1 MLAGLPVIAPA
12 EAEEVAAVVEAAGC
26 GALVDTAN
34 PAAIAEEVQ
43 RMANPI
49 RRAVLG
55 QAGREAALVHFSW
68 AGEAQ
73 RLVALYG
80 RLTGFV
86 PRQNAR
92 VA

>member
-1 MLAGLPVIAPA
+1 
-12 EAEEVAAVVEAAGC
+12 
-26 GALVDTAN
+26 LVDTAD

-43 RMANPI
+43 RMANPM

-55 QAGREAALVHFSW
+55 QAGREAALAHFSW

-73 RLVALYG
+73 RLVTLYG
-80 RLTGFV
+80 RLTGFM

>member
-1 MLAGLPVIAPA
+1 
-12 EAEEVAAVVEAAGC
+12 
-26 GALVDTAN
+26 
-34 PAAIAEEVQ
+34 
-43 RMANPI
+43 MANPM

-55 QAGREAALVHFSW
+55 QAGREAALAHFSW

-80 RLTGFV
+80 RLTGFM
-86 PRQNAR
+86 PRASAR